1 MAEKSELIP
10 VLEQIER
17 DKGIKKEE
25 IIKMIEQA
33 IVSAYKKHS
42 GKMVNLE
49 AKIDPETAHVQAF
62 LIKKVVPEVTND
74 NIEITLEKAKT
85 ITSDAKL
92 EDDIRIPVVTEDFS
106 RIAAQ
111 TAKQVIVQKIRETER
126 QSLLEEFQTK
136 EGVMVGGTI
145 HRFVDHN
152 IIVDLGK
159 AEGILPVREQVRR
172 ERFSIGER
180 LKVLVLKVEKGTRGP
195 KILLSR
201 SHPLLVQRMFEQE
214 VPEVYEKIVDV
225 VEVVREPGYRSKV
238 AVKTNNPKIDPVGAC
253 VGVKGSRVRPIIDEL
268 RGERIDL
275 ISYSTDSAKY
285 IAASLSPA
293 KVLTVN
299 VVNEADKH
307 AEIIVS
313 DDMLSLAIGKS
324 GQNARLAARLTGWH
338 IDIKSETQRKEAA
351 QERAAASAEALSR
364 LEGVGPK
371 TSETL
376 IKGGWG
382 NIEKLAGAKADDLT
396 VLQGVGEKTAKK
408 IIEAAK
414 DLLKKDA
421 RKKEEKEKAV
431 EANVAEKESAA
442 ASEETA
448 TAAEQAGEAVFEA
461 PAEPPKNAEEKTET
475 DDSKKEN

>member
-1 MAEKSELIP
+1 MAEKSELLP

-17 DKGIKKEE
+17 DKGIKKDE
-25 IIKMIEQA
+25 ILKMIEQA
-33 IVSAYKKHS
+33 LVSAYKKHS

-49 AKIDPETAHVQAF
+49 ASINPETAEVQAF
-62 LIKKVVPEVTND
+62 LIKKVVETVAND
-74 NIEITLEKAKT
+74 NLEIDLAKAQTYNPKAKV
-85 ITSDAKL
+85 D
-92 EDDIRIPVVTEDFS
+92 EDIRIPVITEDFA

-111 TAKQVIVQKIRETER
+111 TAKQVIIQKIRETER
-126 QSLLEEFQTK
+126 QSILEEYQTK
-136 EGVMVGGTI
+136 EGTMVGGTV

-152 IIVDLGK
+152 IIIDLGK
-159 AEGILPVREQVRR
+159 TEGILPVREQVRR

-180 LKVLVLKVEKGTRGP
+180 VKVVVLKVEKGTRGP

-201 SHPLLVQRMFEQE
+201 SHPLVVQRLFEQE
-214 VPEVYEKIVDV
+214 VPEVYEKMVEVI
-225 VEVVREPGYRSKV
+225 EVVREPGFRAKV
-238 AVKTNNPKIDPVGAC
+238 AVKSNNPKIDPVGAC

-275 ISYSTDSAKY
+275 IAWSADAAKY

-293 KVLTVN
+293 KVISVN
-299 VVNEADKH
+299 IVNESGKQ

-338 IDIKSETQRKEAA
+338 IDIKSETQRKEAV
-351 QERAAASAEALSR
+351 QERVAHSTEELSK

-371 TSETL
+371 TTEIL

-382 NIEKLAGAKADDLT
+382 SLEKLSRAKPDDLT
-396 VLQGVGEKTAKK
+396 VLRGVGEKTAAK

-414 DLLKKDA
+414 GVLAKA
-421 RKKEEKEKAV
+421 KEEKPA
-431 EANVAEKESAA
+431 
-442 ASEETA
+442 EET
-448 TAAEQAGEAVFEA
+448 
-461 PAEPPKNAEEKTET
+461 PAEETPAEETPAEEKPAEEAKAEPKEQH
-475 DDSKKEN
+475 DSEEKS

>member
-1 MAEKSELIP
+1 VAEKSELIP

-17 DKGIKKEE
+17 DKGIKKDE
-25 IIKMIEQA
+25 ILKMIEQA

-49 AKIDPETAHVQAF
+49 AKINPETAEIQAF
-62 LIKKVVPEVTND
+62 LIKKVVAEVTND
-74 NIEITLEKAKT
+74 NVEIDEAKAR
-85 ITSDAKL
+85 IVSPDAKL
-92 EDDIRIPVVTEDFS
+92 DDDIRIPVITEDFS

-111 TAKQVIVQKIRETER
+111 TAKQVIIQKIRETER
-126 QSLLEEFQTK
+126 QSLLEEFATK
-136 EGVMVGGTI
+136 EGILLGGTV
-145 HRFVDHN
+145 HRFVEHN
-152 IIVDLGK
+152 LIVDLGK
-159 AEGILPVREQVRR
+159 AEGILPIREQVRR

-201 SHPLLVQRMFEQE
+201 AHPLFVQRLFEQE
-214 VPEVYEKIVDV
+214 VPEVYEKMVEV
-225 VEVVREPGYRSKV
+225 VEVVREPGFRSKV
-238 AVKTNNPKIDPVGAC
+238 AVKSNNPKVDPVGAC
-253 VGVKGSRVRPIIDEL
+253 VGVKGSRVRPIIDEM

-275 ISYSTDSAKY
+275 IAYSPDPAKY

-299 VVNEADKH
+299 IVQEAEKH

-338 IDIKSETQRKEAA
+338 IDIKSETQRKEAV
-351 QERAAASAEALSR
+351 QERVAASTEALGQ

-371 TSETL
+371 TADIM

-382 NIEKLAGAKADDLT
+382 DLNRIAQAKPDDLT
-396 VLQGVGEKTAKK
+396 VLRGIGETTAKK

-414 DLLKKDA
+414 EALKA
-421 RKKEEKEKAV
+421 RAKQVKQAAVTEETEPAPLETPKEEKVA
-431 EANVAEKESAA
+431 AEKPA
-442 ASEETA
+442 ETA
-448 TAAEQAGEAVFEA
+448 
-461 PAEPPKNAEEKTET
+461 EEG
-475 DDSKKEN
+475 S

>member
-1 MAEKSELIP
+1 MSEKSELIP

-17 DKGIKKEE
+17 DKGIKKDD
-25 IIKMIEQA
+25 ILRMIEQA
-33 IVSAYKKHS
+33 VVSAYKKHS

-49 AKIDPETAHVQAF
+49 AKIDPETAQVQAF
-62 LIKKVVPEVTND
+62 LVKKVVAHVTNE
-74 NIEITLEKAKT
+74 NIEIDETAAKKVQA
-85 ITSDAKL
+85 DAQL
-92 EDDIRIPVVTEDFS
+92 DQDIRIPVITEDFS

-111 TAKQVIVQKIRETER
+111 TAKQVIIQKIRETER

-136 EGVMVGGTI
+136 EGILVGGTV

-152 IIVDLGK
+152 LIVDLGK

-180 LKVLVLKVEKGTRGP
+180 LKVIILKVEKGTRGP

-201 SHPLLVQRMFEQE
+201 SHPLLVQRLFEQE
-214 VPEVYEKIVDV
+214 VPEVYEKMVEVI
-225 VEVVREPGYRSKV
+225 EVVREPGFRCKV
-238 AVKTNNPKIDPVGAC
+238 AVKSNNPKVDPVGAC

-275 ISYSTDSAKY
+275 ISYSTDASKY
-285 IAASLSPA
+285 IANSLSPA
-293 KVLTVN
+293 KVVN
-299 VVNEADKH
+299 VNIVNEAEKQ
-307 AEIIVS
+307 AEIVVT
-313 DDMLSLAIGKS
+313 DDQLSLAIGKS

-371 TSETL
+371 TIDIL

-382 NIEKLAGAKADDLT
+382 SLEKLSHGKPEDLT
-396 VLQGVGEKTAKK
+396 GLRGVGEKTAEK
-408 IIEAAK
+408 IIKSAKEALKQAAK
-414 DLLKKDA
+414 A
-421 RKKEEKEKAV
+421 APSEEKV
-431 EANVAEKESAA
+431 ESDAEEVVSAETPDESTPAA
-442 ASEETA
+442 T
-448 TAAEQAGEAVFEA
+448 
-461 PAEPPKNAEEKTET
+461 EEKTE
-475 DDSKKEN
+475 E

>member
-1 MAEKSELIP
+1 MLEKGELLP

-17 DKGIKKEE
+17 DKGIKKDD
-25 IIKMIEQA
+25 ILKMIEQA
-33 IVSAYKKHS
+33 VVSAYKKHS

-49 AKIDPETAHVQAF
+49 AKINPETAELQAF
-62 LIKKVVPEVTND
+62 LLKKVVSDVVNENVEIDLPSAQSLAPE
-74 NIEITLEKAKT
+74 AK
-85 ITSDAKL
+85 I
-92 EDDIRIPVVTEDFS
+92 DDEIRIPVVTEDFS

-111 TAKQVIVQKIRETER
+111 TAKQVIIQKIRETER

-136 EGVMVGGTI
+136 EGVLFGGVV
-145 HRFVDHN
+145 HRFVEHN
-152 IIVDLGK
+152 IIIDLGK

-180 LKVLVLKVEKGTRGP
+180 VKVLILKVEKGTRGP

-201 SHPLLVQRMFEQE
+201 SHPLLVQRLFEQE
-214 VPEVYEKIVDV
+214 VPEVYEKMVEIM
-225 VEVVREPGYRSKV
+225 EVVREPGFRSKV
-238 AVKTNNPKIDPVGAC
+238 AVRSNNPKIDPVGAC

-275 ISYSTDSAKY
+275 IAYSTDPAKY
-285 IAASLSPA
+285 IGASLSPA
-293 KVLTVN
+293 KVQTVN
-299 VVNEADKH
+299 ITNEDEKH

-338 IDIKSETQRKEAA
+338 IDIKSETQRREAA

-382 NIEKLAGAKADDLT
+382 NLEKLAQADPGDLT

-408 IIEAAK
+408 IIKAAK
-414 DLLKKDA
+414 QVLKQDNKVSP
-421 RKKEEKEKAV
+421 ESP
-431 EANVAEKESAA
+431 EAK
-442 ASEETA
+442 
-448 TAAEQAGEAVFEA
+448 
-461 PAEPPKNAEEKTET
+461 
-475 DDSKKEN
+475 

>member
-1 MAEKSELIP
+1 VEGAVAEKSELLP

-17 DKGIKKEE
+17 DKGIKKDE
-25 IIKMIEQA
+25 ILKMIEQA
-33 IVSAYKKHS
+33 LVSAYKKHS

-49 AKIDPETAHVQAF
+49 AKINPETAEVQAF
-62 LIKKVVPEVTND
+62 LIKKVVENVTND
-74 NIEITLEKAKT
+74 SLEIDLPGAIVFEKN
-85 ITSDAKL
+85 AKL
-92 EDDIRIPVVTEDFS
+92 DEEIRIPVVTEDFS

-111 TAKQVIVQKIRETER
+111 TAKQVIIQKIRETER
-126 QSLLEEFQTK
+126 QSILEEYQTK
-136 EGVMVGGTI
+136 EGTLVSGNV

-159 AEGILPVREQVRR
+159 TEGILPVREQVRR

-180 LKVLVLKVEKGTRGP
+180 LKVLVLKVEKGSRGP

-201 SHPLLVQRMFEQE
+201 SHPLLVQRLFEQE
-214 VPEVYEKIVDV
+214 VPEVYEKMVEVI
-225 VEVVREPGYRSKV
+225 EVVREPGFRAKV

-275 ISYSTDSAKY
+275 IAWSIDAAKY
-285 IAASLSPA
+285 IGASLSPA
-293 KVLTVN
+293 KVVS
-299 VVNEADKH
+299 VSIVNEAEKQ

-324 GQNARLAARLTGWH
+324 GQNARLAAKLTGWH

-351 QERAAASAEALSR
+351 QERVAQSAEALSH

-371 TSETL
+371 TTDIL

-382 NIEKLAGAKADDLT
+382 SIEKLANAKPDDLT
-396 VLQGVGEKTAKK
+396 GLRGVGEKTRREDHRGRKDRTGR
-408 IIEAAK
+408 EAQGGRSRGK
-414 DLLKKDA
+414 GR
-421 RKKEEKEKAV
+421 RKRDRAV
-431 EANVAEKESAA
+431 NGV
-442 ASEETA
+442 
-448 TAAEQAGEAVFEA
+448 
-461 PAEPPKNAEEKTET
+461 
-475 DDSKKEN
+475 

>member
-1 MAEKSELIP
+1 MSEKSELLP

-17 DKGIKKEE
+17 DKGIKKDE
-25 IIKMIEQA
+25 ILKMIEQA
-33 IVSAYKKHS
+33 LVSAYKKHS

-49 AKIDPETAHVQAF
+49 ARINPDTAEVQAF
-62 LIKKVVPEVTND
+62 LVKKVVEQVTND
-74 NIEITLEKAKT
+74 NLEIDLAGAKT
-85 ITSDAKL
+85 YDAKAKL
-92 EDDIRIPVVTEDFS
+92 EEEVRIPVITEDFS

-111 TAKQVIVQKIRETER
+111 TAKQVIIQKIRETER
-126 QSLLEEFQTK
+126 QSVLEEYQSK
-136 EGVMVGGTI
+136 EGTMVAGTV

-152 IIVDLGK
+152 IIIDLGK
-159 AEGILPVREQVRR
+159 TEGILPVREQVRR

-180 LKVLVLKVEKGTRGP
+180 VKVVVLKVERGSRGP

-201 SHPLLVQRMFEQE
+201 SHPLVVQRLFEQE
-214 VPEVYEKIVDV
+214 VPEVYEKMVEVI
-225 VEVVREPGYRSKV
+225 EVVREPGFRAKV

-275 ISYSTDSAKY
+275 IAWSADPGKY

-293 KVLTVN
+293 KAISVN
-299 VVNEADKH
+299 IIHEAEKQ
-307 AEIIVS
+307 AEIVVS

-351 QERAAASAEALSR
+351 QERAAHSAEELSK

-371 TSETL
+371 TTDIL

-382 NIEKLAGAKADDLT
+382 SLQKLAGAKPDDLT
-396 VLQGVGEKTAKK
+396 VLRGVGEKTAAK

-414 DLLKKDA
+414 KVLA
-421 RKKEEKEKAV
+421 NEAAAQPV
-431 EANVAEKESAA
+431 EDTAQQSAA
-442 ASEETA
+442 AEEA
-448 TAAEQAGEAVFEA
+448 SPGESAEQHDNQE
-461 PAEPPKNAEEKTET
+461 KN
-475 DDSKKEN
+475 

>member
-1 MAEKSELIP
+1 VAEKSELMP

-17 DKGIKKEE
+17 DKGIKKDD
-25 IIKMIEQA
+25 ILRMIEQA
-33 IVSAYKKHS
+33 VVSAYKKHS

-49 AKIDPETAHVQAF
+49 AKINPDTAEVQAF
-62 LIKKVVPEVTND
+62 LIKKVVAQVTND
-74 NIEITLEKAKT
+74 NVEIDEASAKK
-85 ITSDAKL
+85 IKPGAQLD
-92 EDDIRIPVVTEDFS
+92 EDLRIPVITEDFS

-111 TAKQVIVQKIRETER
+111 TAKQVIIQKIRETER

-136 EGVMVGGTI
+136 EGILVGGTV
-145 HRFVDHN
+145 HRFVEHN

-180 LKVLVLKVEKGTRGP
+180 LKIMVLKVEKGTRGP

-201 SHPLLVQRMFEQE
+201 SHPTLVQRLFEQE
-214 VPEVYEKIVDV
+214 VPEVYEKMVEI
-225 VEVVREPGYRSKV
+225 VEVVREPGFRCKV
-238 AVKTNNPKIDPVGAC
+238 AVKSNNPKVDPVGAC

-275 ISYSTDSAKY
+275 IAWSNEPTKY

-293 KVLTVN
+293 KVINVN
-299 VVNEADKH
+299 IVNEADKH
-307 AEIIVS
+307 AEIVVS

-351 QERAAASAEALSR
+351 QERAAASAEALSH
-364 LEGVGPK
+364 LDGVGPK
-371 TSETL
+371 TTDIL

-382 NIEKLAGAKADDLT
+382 SLERISLAKPGDLT
-396 VLQGVGEKTAKK
+396 VLRGVGEKTAER
-408 IIEAAK
+408 IIKAAKTALKEMAKAKPAAEKVESESNTAEETEKAPDPVESTEAASAPAVETPVV
-414 DLLKKDA
+414 DA
-421 RKKEEKEKAV
+421 EKKEE
-431 EANVAEKESAA
+431 
-442 ASEETA
+442 
-448 TAAEQAGEAVFEA
+448 
-461 PAEPPKNAEEKTET
+461 
-475 DDSKKEN
+475 